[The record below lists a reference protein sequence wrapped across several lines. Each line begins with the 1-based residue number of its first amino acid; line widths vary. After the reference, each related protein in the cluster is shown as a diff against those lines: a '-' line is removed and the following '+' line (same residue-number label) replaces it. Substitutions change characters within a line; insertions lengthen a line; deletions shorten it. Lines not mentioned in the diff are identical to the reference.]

1 MTGNDGFIGRLESYL
16 DEYEGV
22 TPLPDAV
29 RDAIRAELP
38 STKQTGPAR
47 GLSGIQTM
55 TLQIP
60 APVRYGMA
68 AAAIAAAVLIGV
80 NVFSQGGTGGPS
92 ATPTATPAQSASGPM
107 SLVDSPTPDTLPA
120 GDYFIDLPA
129 YPARIDFELPAGWWH
144 YWDGSEPAEA
154 TVQAL
159 LVLDTF
165 GANESGWGLSFTL
178 VDEVMVDP
186 CDRDAGTMEA
196 STAESVDALVAAF
209 SSWPAIQT
217 TVTDVT
223 VGGFS
228 GKRVEISA
236 DDPDPCGGSLE
247 PVLFRT
253 PTAYDYNPGF
263 GSSEPFVNQFTFLD
277 VNGSVLTLW
286 TTDYSATTAFEVG
299 GGAAPNPEEH
309 ATDQVELHDILD
321 SIVITPR

>member
-1 MTGNDGFIGRLESYL
+1 MTSNDDFIGRLENYL
-16 DEYEGV
+16 DEYEGH

-38 STKQTGPAR
+38 HTRQTGPVR
-47 GLSGIQTM
+47 GLARIQTM

-60 APVRYGMA
+60 APARYGLA
-68 AAAIAAAVLIGV
+68 AAAVVAAVLIGA
-80 NVFSQGGTGGPS
+80 NVFLRDGSVGPAPS
-92 ATPTATPAQSASGPM
+92 ATPIPSPSDSGPM
-107 SLVDSPTPDTLPA
+107 SLVDATTPDILPA
-120 GDYFIDLPA
+120 GEYFIDLPA
-129 YPARIDFELPAGWWH
+129 YPARIDFELPGGWWH
-144 YWDGSEPAEA
+144 FWDGNDPADA

-159 LVLDTF
+159 LVRETR
-165 GANESGWGLSFTL
+165 GANGSGWGLSFTL

-186 CDRDAGTMEA
+186 CDRGAGTMDA
-196 STAESVDALVAAF
+196 SAIESVDALVAAF

-236 DDPDPCGGSLE
+236 DDPDLCGGSPE

-253 PTAYDYNPGF
+253 PTAYDFNPGF
-263 GSSEPFVNQFTFLD
+263 GSSEPFVNQFMFLD
-277 VNGSVLTLW
+277 VNGSVLTIW
-286 TTDYSATTAFEVG
+286 TTDYSATTAFEVD
-299 GGAAPNPEEH
+299 GGAPPNPEEH